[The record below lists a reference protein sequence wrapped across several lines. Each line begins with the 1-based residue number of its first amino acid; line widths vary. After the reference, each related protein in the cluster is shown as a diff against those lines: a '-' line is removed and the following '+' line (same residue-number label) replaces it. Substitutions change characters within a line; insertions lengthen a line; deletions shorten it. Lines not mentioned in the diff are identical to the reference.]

1 MKVRNKNRKLHKI
14 KKWMNIMLAS
24 VMTASMAVQGLPSE
38 AVSAFAQ
45 STDSQSGSLKTEEQ
59 NTDSQTDVQ
68 EKADADSKSSQT
80 DVKSDRNNSESDKK
94 SKSTTSQLKS
104 KNDKK
109 NTDGE
114 DKKSLETE
122 KKDASSSDK
131 SADNSSLKDI
141 KGKTHESETMKYISD
156 EKNENLVSRAETT
169 AEKKLDEDSAP
180 SKKILDT
187 DSMSKTLI
195 PTAHRMTLN
204 YLYADKKYVSSDT
217 TIDSLWKKSQKMD
230 KESPIIGSFLS
241 YAQLYVMKDN
251 PNVYVTFA
259 DSGRFNGLS
268 HAVYADFTDGN
279 TSDPKNYN
287 SQVRLDKKTGIIYI
301 PRSLFTDGNGKE
313 TAKTLYGQLLVPFTL
328 PKNRNVKNDVDVEIS
343 NRRND
348 IRTKFSRKTLSLSS
362 FNTVTSIPVAEKKT
376 ASELSSDKITVYVND
391 ETIPH
396 KFSSGEYEYSQKTG
410 VLKLKIMPS
419 SLYKIRIVLEDDKVS
434 EKIAKTFAE
443 KTYADAA
450 SEKIA
455 EYLKTDGGE
464 SSLTFSSENVSNG
477 ALYEIPNRNV
487 YYNKADGTWTGTI
500 DDTCDTYRNK
510 YAKYCYYFNSDSE
523 GARLNHIIGD
533 TDKGLSTWRDNAS
546 NLLVSSNIMSLYS
559 FLFASPKVGGS
570 KYAALNGASDEAAM
584 KLSGSWPK
592 YLPLH
597 CAHTLAG
604 YNETRYTDSE
614 KSNVKMR
621 ILSSQWNDEGRKAKT
636 GDWVVIGF
644 AIDEDTGDQQSQG
657 VYKVK
662 ITVDTTE
669 DEDGTVTVEKI
680 WNDNDASDSSRP
692 TPVIYVQKSGSS
704 GDSDKYSSSDSK
716 VCKLTKSGST
726 WTYEFTLPKGQY
738 RAWEGSLGDSHYIS
752 SNPESD
758 KIETETGDICTIT
771 NTNLK
776 IRVKKK
782 WNDSLTNDQRKTP
795 NIHISA
801 PESAVYIRSDVI
813 RERKQIDGAGFSSN
827 SNSGRYMNYS
837 LEGVNGSDYW
847 ASSDVEGYCGIINA
861 LFGHDIEKIIYA
873 DNITDEKDIPEGA
886 KRIDKNYYNKNAR
899 YKVYAWKE
907 GNDVYYWTNANII
920 KLTNSTR
927 HLFAYFGYITRI
939 DLQKIDTSEMTN
951 MSHMF
956 AGDGYLLTPAEVM
969 NGGYDLKN
977 SQKGTWTTPILDLDL
992 SSFDTSNVTAMDSM
1006 FAGMAVNYIN
1016 LKTFNTSKVQN
1027 IFNLFGSSYIRSSL
1041 DMRNFDLSGADY
1053 NEHYDTALDANYW
1066 ESKFYYPAGNWKN
1079 SDAIIQ
1085 SETGAIGDDSYKT
1098 LSEIGIAGNFKNPK
1112 TPTLKKQQ
1120 LKYSYKNGDC
1130 TISKNG
1136 DTWTYTFYVANDD
1149 LIYDAWEDELDG
1161 YVTNHSK
1168 NSKGQTS
1175 KDDVL
1180 TITNTEIKKRDI
1192 KVIKEWNDT
1201 DIEHPDVSVQ
1211 LYRNDESLG
1220 SSYKVTLNESNKWT
1234 HTWKDLDATDENG
1247 NNYRYTVKEDKLSDY
1262 INDISVKDLEDGTRV
1277 YTITNTKNEEH
1288 TNLHVQKIWDDSDN
1302 ADGLRPARIKVQLY
1316 SVSTAGEKAY
1326 GDAAILSDGN
1336 SWEYFWTNLPTIDDD
1351 KNDVTYTAKETAYS
1365 YTMDG
1370 DFTDITD
1377 ESGIPEYYSYTSKSD
1392 GNIVLINQHSR
1403 RMTDFSAEKE
1413 WDDDSNRDGIRPS
1426 SITVSLYADGVKV
1439 DGQDKTLS
1447 SSNSF
1452 SCSWYELPERK
1463 NGKDIIYTAVEE
1475 NVPSG
1480 YTAKYEMSG
1489 NSSTI
1494 TNVHTPEKTEA
1505 DVSKVWND
1513 ENDKLSFRPK
1523 AIKVSLKRN
1532 GSSYDTQIL
1541 NAENGWHYKWSD
1553 LYKYYSGGNRY
1564 SYTVSETAYSLDGSS
1579 FISGTPY
1586 SYRLSVSDDEDSSDA
1601 FRYTLT
1607 NTLQKTVNAEKRWDD
1622 NDQSYSRPSSIT
1634 YILYANESE
1643 IDRETVTARDGW
1655 SYSWTGLQA
1664 FDSDGKEISYRAE
1677 EAPLDEYN
1685 TSSEITKSD
1694 TNAVQNFTFINTPV
1708 NLVSVSADKV
1718 WKDGNNKLSQRPKAV
1733 YMQLYANGEAVS
1745 NPQALNE
1752 ENGWS
1757 CKWSDLVKS
1766 RDGKVIAYSVQEIGY
1781 SSDGNSLSLGIP
1793 ENYEC
1798 SVSDDKDSSENF
1810 SYTATNTAVT
1820 EVDAEKTW
1828 NDSNQTYSRPAKIT
1842 YILYANGQ
1850 EADRKE
1856 VTAADKWKCSWT
1868 GLHAFDDS
1876 GSEITYS
1883 VEEAPLEEYITEK
1896 TESSENSVHLFR
1908 FTNTP
1913 KNPVSVSVSK
1923 IWKDADNKPAQ
1934 RPKAVKVQ
1942 LYADNTQLYE
1952 PVILNDDNS
1961 WSYKWT
1967 NLARSKDSS
1976 DIAYSVKEIAYS
1988 ADGSTFKSGIPA
2000 NYKCTYSET
2009 KSESG
2014 DISFEV
2020 TNTAVIKVQALKKWN
2035 DNSQAWSRPDSITM
2049 QLYRNGVLYNSY
2061 KLYDTDNENARS
2073 VHWMHTWNNLPAYD
2087 DNGNSYVYTVSEDVS
2102 ADSGYTSSV
2111 EDKSTD
2117 SDIFTKSF
2125 EITNTPEMTTA
2136 SVKKVWDD
2144 ADNKNNVR
2152 PSQIKV
2158 QLYRENDKIGDP
2170 VILSADNGWSY
2181 TWENLIRKKDSK
2193 SVRYTAREIAYSND
2207 GSTWNDGVPPM
2218 YTEKYTNE
2226 SDTEITITNTEDTTV
2241 TVEKD
2246 WKDGLKNADRK
2257 EEPVIHLVSDNV
2269 SNQSTVHLREITKAG
2284 SSFAS
2289 PLFYAFDA
2297 GDGSLYTDKI
2307 EYASEITDEK
2317 DVPKYAS
2324 RIDRNY
2330 SVRDAKYKVY
2340 AWTEKESGSSGKVI
2354 KYWTN
2359 ADRIVVGKNFL
2370 GRSGNYIQSVDLEK
2384 ISFADIKTG
2393 TDFLQYYSGNNYKN
2407 ISGSLTIKN
2416 CTFESMTD
2424 ASYMFSGMYQN
2435 SSDSRGRNV
2444 TIENVSFP
2452 KLTNVKNMFT
2462 NFYLNNI
2469 TFKNVYFP
2477 KLKAVNG
2484 MFNGGIG
2491 TLTFDGCHFPSLESI
2506 SELTSGYAYSSGSS
2520 DSLSYGCISLLNMDF
2535 PHVTE
2540 VNQLVNLG
2548 MNTSTGKLLL
2558 ENINF
2563 RSPVKITN
2571 LIGTS
2576 GAGINTIEF
2585 NNVTGDIVSLRDFL
2599 NNDHSSRPRIGVQKI
2614 VFKDFDTSHVTDMSY
2629 MFSCHSLTD
2638 LDLSSFDT
2646 SSVRDMSHMFYAPSL
2661 KTVNLSSFDTSNVC
2675 DMSRMFELVPAI
2687 ESVDVSTFDTHK
2699 ITADTAA
2706 EEMFVGV
2713 MGEQTIYIGDN
2724 WTLSEKDMPYICPS
2738 LNKQVGISKVTAEKY
2753 SHTSNVSD
2761 DGTQNGSYGNNWSNA
2776 NIRGSDRT
2784 GSSSDAHVITIS
2796 GAEKLNVS
2804 ITYGS
2809 EANYDRVCMWKG
2821 SHPTFSA
2828 SSNTGDS
2835 SLVANLSGLKSTKTY
2850 TVDGDTVTF
2859 SFSSDGSVISG
2870 GGYGYYA
2877 KIQKIEYKYK
2887 IINKYEY
2894 KQSIPTY
2901 PSSSSSAYIDTAM
2914 NDDTV
2919 RLRSDDSE
2927 ICKVEKVNDNKW
2939 IYHFYVKDAS
2949 GKYKAYEDDLHGYST
2964 DHDSANPASLPDA
2977 VITNTPETL
2986 TGNLQINKQLRF
2998 YSPAVSSL
3006 ISGEIDRDYKF
3017 TVTKL
3022 DDSKNEDKSFN
3033 GSFDAE
3039 LYSRND
3045 KANGNFTVSPYISYL
3060 QLRME
3065 GNNYY
3070 NLSSREIGTGSSDI
3084 TCSDQAVEFKNGKAE
3099 ISVKAYQS
3107 MFIRYLPVGNYKI
3120 EEEDLPKYHTGH
3132 VVSPPVSHSD
3142 GNSVNISIKEGDYL
3156 FDSVQN
3162 AYVYKDLTLNKIL
3175 KGRSK
3180 GTYKFRID
3188 FSDMSNYYDSN
3199 VSFVKVD
3206 DDVDY
3211 NNNVFR
3217 ADASSVSSGLTDDD
3231 SASGAYIIE
3240 VNASSGNKYAIGYS
3254 GTIYKLTASGGTV
3267 TAEEITDISA
3277 YSDIAKSDSGYVI
3290 TDADGEKVT
3299 LEKELHAYNSA
3310 MEEYVFESSESQSGS
3325 SIGVL
3330 SITSVTA
3337 ATSPARI
3344 IRGSHY
3350 EPDGFAC
3357 YYEANI
3363 SRTKKITSSSS
3374 SETINYYDS
3383 QGIITPDS
3391 NGNASVEIEI
3401 NAEDVKNGQAVIH
3414 NIPAGA
3420 RYRITELANDSIPS
3434 YQVKNEN
3441 DVMDSGNNE
3450 ETQKNLSTKE
3460 FTMAKGDSITADFTN
3475 VASGTGALKISK
3487 EADFRDISAYI
3498 GKWKMESYDR
3508 DDLTSA
3514 PLLNDLD
3521 GLTASSSA
3529 YVSEDEMKSTK
3540 ALTSYTTYVYSDS
3553 KKEDCAL
3560 KTTAAADS
3568 GEGKYSVYVNGEK
3581 VSSSYPYADIQ
3592 KGWNKIQIL
3601 TSGTDITVSAPVKAL
3616 GQVTSAEKT
3625 DSVESSDLPDLEK
3638 DTSFNFTIT
3647 LTNNAAAT
3655 YIKGEKT
3662 FSGVK
3667 FTDGIAHISL
3677 KAGESKTIENLPA
3690 GTDYTVAEDISS
3702 QYIADDA
3709 EKSGTINENETAEEK
3724 FTNHYISGS
3733 SLSLS
3738 KKVVNGNDSQ
3748 SNTSYKFSV
3757 KLSGLEKNRQ
3767 YNIEKT
3773 SGDNLYEHRNLLLRS
3788 KAGTSID
3795 NYQIVDHAPEIEYSE
3810 GYLSKLTK
3818 NISTDS
3824 TDSNSGYWMKFSKPL
3839 EKGKIYT
3846 LSFDYEAKISQN
3858 AISFSVDGGSVGNEL
3873 SKKIEA
3879 STDGKAHY
3887 SFTFE
3892 NTMSSDSEN
3901 VNDRPYGLLISL
3913 NQAANGDW
3921 IKFSNMK
3928 LEEGDFGTDWTPA
3941 PEDMDAGF
3949 SSDADGN
3956 AEVTVY
3962 LKGDEKADFGNL
3974 PAAGT
3979 KYQITEEYAD
3989 ASCTTS
3995 NSAENSTASTDTGIQ
4010 TINGTE
4016 STEFT
4021 NTFDNALISLP
4032 GTGNRTAMIL
4042 RLLTMAGLFIAFIMF
4057 LKKKINEIEKK
4068 HGQNV

>member
-59 NTDSQTDVQ
+59 NTDSQTDAQ

-80 DVKSDRNNSESDKK
+80 DAKSDRNNSESNKK

-455 EYLKTDGGE
+455 EYLKTDGGG

-523 GARLNHIIGD
+523 GASLNHIIGD

-726 WTYEFTLPKGQY
+726 WTYEFTLPKGKY
-738 RAWEGSLGDSHYIS
+738 RVWEGSLGDSHYIS

-813 RERKQIDGAGFSSN
+813 REREQIDGDGSYISSN

-837 LEGVNGSDYW
+837 FEGVNGSDDW
-847 ASSDVEGYCGIINA
+847 AFSPDAEGYCGIINA

-977 SQKGTWTTPILDLDL
+977 RQKGTWTTPILDLDL
-992 SSFDTSNVTAMDSM
+992 SSFDTSNATAMDSM

-1027 IFNLFGSSYIRSSL
+1027 ISDLFGSSYIRSSL

-1053 NEHYDTALDANYW
+1053 NEHYNGALDANYW
-1066 ESKFYYPAGNWKN
+1066 ESKFYYPADNWKN
-1079 SDAIIQ
+1079 SDAIVQ
-1085 SETGAIGDDSYKT
+1085 SKAGAIGDDRYKT

-1201 DIEHPDVSVQ
+1201 DTEHPDVSVQ

-1277 YTITNTKNEEH
+1277 YTITNTKNEEP

-1392 GNIVLINQHSR
+1392 GNIVLINQHYR
-1403 RMTDFSAEKE
+1403 RTTYFSAEKK
-1413 WDDDSNRDGIRPS
+1413 WDDDSNGDGIRPS

-1447 SSNSF
+1447 SSNGF

-1523 AIKVSLKRN
+1523 AIEVSLKRN

-1553 LYKYYSGGNRY
+1553 LYKYDSGGNRY

-1607 NTLQKTVNAEKRWDD
+1607 NTLQKTVN
-1622 NDQSYSRPSSIT
+1622 
-1634 YILYANESE
+1634 
-1643 IDRETVTARDGW
+1643 
-1655 SYSWTGLQA
+1655 
-1664 FDSDGKEISYRAE
+1664 
-1677 EAPLDEYN
+1677 
-1685 TSSEITKSD
+1685 
-1694 TNAVQNFTFINTPV
+1694 
-1708 NLVSVSADKV
+1708 
-1718 WKDGNNKLSQRPKAV
+1718 
-1733 YMQLYANGEAVS
+1733 
-1745 NPQALNE
+1745 
-1752 ENGWS
+1752 
-1757 CKWSDLVKS
+1757 
-1766 RDGKVIAYSVQEIGY
+1766 
-1781 SSDGNSLSLGIP
+1781 
-1793 ENYEC
+1793 
-1798 SVSDDKDSSENF
+1798 
-1810 SYTATNTAVT
+1810 
-1820 EVDAEKTW
+1820 AEKTW

-1988 ADGSTFKSGIPA
+1988 TDGSTFKSGIPA

-2009 KSESG
+2009 KNESG

-2087 DNGNSYVYTVSEDVS
+2087 DDGNSYVYTVSEDVS

-2125 EITNTPEMTTA
+2125 EITNTPETTEA
-2136 SVKKVWDD
+2136 SVKKVWSDS
-2144 ADNKNNVR
+2144 DNKNNVR

-2158 QLYRENDKIGDP
+2158 QLYRESDKIGDP

-2181 TWENLIRKKDSK
+2181 TWENLIKKKDSK

-2269 SNQSTVHLREITKAG
+2269 SNQSTVHLREITKAS
-2284 SSFAS
+2284 SSFTS

-2297 GDGSLYTDKI
+2297 GDGSLYNTDKI

-2317 DVPKYAS
+2317 DVPKYAR

-2340 AWTEKESGSSGKVI
+2340 AWTEKESGSSSKVI

-2370 GRSGNYIQSVDLEK
+2370 GRSGKYIQSVDLEK

-2393 TDFLQYYSGNNYKN
+2393 TDFLQYDSGNNYKN

-2424 ASYMFSGMYQN
+2424 ASYMFSGMYPN
-2435 SSDSRGRNV
+2435 GSDSQERNV

-2469 TFKNVYFP
+2469 TFKNVFFP

-2484 MFNGGIG
+2484 MFNDGLG

-2535 PHVTE
+2535 PQVTE

-2548 MNTSTGKLLL
+2548 MSCDTGKLLL
-2558 ENINF
+2558 KNINF

-2571 LIGTS
+2571 LIGTR

-2599 NNDHSSRPRIGVQKI
+2599 NNDHSSRLHIGVQKI

-2661 KTVNLSSFDTSNVC
+2661 KSVNLSSFDTSNVC
-2675 DMSRMFELVPAI
+2675 DMSRMFEFVPAI

-2713 MGEQTIYIGDN
+2713 TGEQTIYIGDN

-2738 LNKQVGISKVTAEKY
+2738 LNNQVGIGKVTAEKY

-2761 DGTQNGSYGNNWSNA
+2761 DGTQNGSYGYNWSNA
-2776 NIRGSDRT
+2776 DIRGSDRT

-2804 ITYGS
+2804 ITYES
-2809 EANYDRVCMWKG
+2809 EAKYDRVCMWKG

-2835 SLVANLSGLKSTKTY
+2835 SLVANLSGSKKSTKTY

-2859 SFSSDGSVISG
+2859 SFSSDDSVIGG

-2877 KIQKIEYKYK
+2877 KIQKIEYEYK
-2887 IINKYEY
+2887 IINKYKY

-2998 YSPAVSSL
+2998 YSSAVSSL

-3045 KANGNFTVSPYISYL
+3045 KANGNFAVSPYISYL

-3065 GNNYY
+3065 GNSYY

-3099 ISVKAYQS
+3099 ISAKAYQS

-3120 EEEDLPKYHTGH
+3120 EEEDLPEYHTGH

-3188 FSDMSNYYDSN
+3188 FSNMSNYYDSD

-3211 NNNVFR
+3211 NN
-3217 ADASSVSSGLTDDD
+3217 
-3231 SASGAYIIE
+3231 
-3240 VNASSGNKYAIGYS
+3240 
-3254 GTIYKLTASGGTV
+3254 
-3267 TAEEITDISA
+3267 
-3277 YSDIAKSDSGYVI
+3277 
-3290 TDADGEKVT
+3290 
-3299 LEKELHAYNSA
+3299 
-3310 MEEYVFESSESQSGS
+3310 
-3325 SIGVL
+3325 
-3330 SITSVTA
+3330 
-3337 ATSPARI
+3337 
-3344 IRGSHY
+3344 Y
-3350 EPDGFAC
+3350 EPDGFVC
-3357 YYEANI
+3357 YYEANPGRTKDTAKINQNLLKLDKSQFSNFDGADKMAGDAALAI
-3363 SRTKKITSSSS
+3363 SLDNNKAWCMIDENNTAYIISSSDSEPKLKKITDDDLAQYTEISMTDSDITVTGNYTVTVKPGLHAYDESGKEYS
-3374 SETINYYDS
+3374 FVDSGGEGVKLAETTTTKIYYSS

-3434 YQVKNEN
+3434 YQIKNKNLVTDTGYET
-3441 DVMDSGNNE
+3441 
-3450 ETQKNLSTKE
+3450 ETQKDLSTKE
-3460 FTMAKGDSITADFTN
+3460 YTMAKDDSITADFTN
-3475 VASGTGALKISK
+3475 VASETGALKISK
-3487 EADFRDISAYI
+3487 KADLRDISSYL
-3498 GKWKMESYDR
+3498 GKWKMESYDKN
-3508 DDLTSA
+3508 DLTSA
-3514 PLLNDLD
+3514 PLLSDLD

-3529 YVSEDEMKSTK
+3529 YVSENEMKSTK

-3568 GEGKYSVYVNGEK
+3568 GGGKYSVYVNDEK

-3601 TSGTDITVSAPVKAL
+3601 TSGTDITVSAPVEAL
-3616 GQVTSAEKT
+3616 GRVTSAEKT
-3625 DSVESSDLPDLEK
+3625 DSIESSDLPDLEK

-3690 GTDYTVAEDISS
+3690 GTDYTVAEDVSS

-3773 SGDNLYEHRNLLLRS
+3773 SRDNLYEHRNLLLRS

-3810 GYLSKLTK
+3810 NYLSKLTK
-3818 NISTDS
+3818 NISADS
-3824 TDSNSGYWMKFSKPL
+3824 TDLNSGYWMKFSKPL
-3839 EKGKIYT
+3839 EKGKTYT
-3846 LSFDYEAKISQN
+3846 LSFDYEAKVSQN
-3858 AISFSVDGGSVGNEL
+3858 AISFSVDGGSAGNEL

-3892 NTMSSDSEN
+3892 NTMSSDSKN
-3901 VNDRPYGLLISL
+3901 ANDRPYGLLISL

-3974 PAAGT
+3974 PAAGA